1 MEKIW
6 YPAMN
11 RWSDQTG
18 TAHLLSDGETAKP
31 LCGAKVYSLG
41 GGFKNA
47 ADAGCRECL
56 ICKRAYS
63 KVLKEMGKEVAREY
77 VRRYRT
83 EMAMVEAKNKKLFDH
98 VMRYGI

>member
-1 MEKIW
+1 MSVVRKGLIFDNDTEAKNFFKRKKTPFYMERFW

-18 TAHLLSDGETAKP
+18 TAHLLSDGGIAKP

-56 ICKRAYS
+56 VCKKA
-63 KVLKEMGKEVAREY
+63 EGK
-77 VRRYRT
+77 
-83 EMAMVEAKNKKLFDH
+83 
-98 VMRYGI
+98 